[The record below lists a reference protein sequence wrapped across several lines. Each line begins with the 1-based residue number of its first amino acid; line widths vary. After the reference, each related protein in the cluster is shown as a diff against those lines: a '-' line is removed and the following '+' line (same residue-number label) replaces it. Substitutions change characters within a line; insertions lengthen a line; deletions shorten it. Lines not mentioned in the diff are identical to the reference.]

1 MSIDS
6 PAMTEISNKEE
17 NINYTSKAI
26 ALFIHIQKDLY
37 DSLERK
43 IPLTL
48 TPFWVATGIS
58 EDINSW

>member
-1 MSIDS
+1 
-6 PAMTEISNKEE
+6 MTEISNKEE
-17 NINYTSKAI
+17 KYYTSNT
-26 ALFIHIQKDLY
+26 LFIHIQKDLY

-48 TPFWVATGIS
+48 TPFWVAIGIS

>member
-1 MSIDS
+1 MSQDS
-6 PAMTEISNKEE
+6 PAMTEISNKEVKYIILVL
-17 NINYTSKAI
+17 NT
-26 ALFIHIQKDLY
+26 LFIHTQKDAY

-48 TPFWVATGIS
+48 TPFWVAIGIS

>member
-6 PAMTEISNKEE
+6 PAMTEIHNKEE
-17 NINYTSKAI
+17 KYYISNVF
-26 ALFIHIQKDLY
+26 FIHTQKDPY

-58 EDINSW
+58 EDINS

>member
-1 MSIDS
+1 MSKDS

-17 NINYTSKAI
+17 KYYTSN
-26 ALFIHIQKDLY
+26 ALFIYTQKDLY

-48 TPFWVATGIS
+48 TPFWAAIGIS

>member
-1 MSIDS
+1 
-6 PAMTEISNKEE
+6 MTEISNKEE
-17 NINYTSKAI
+17 NINYTSNAI

-48 TPFWVATGIS
+48 TPFWVAIGIS

>member
-1 MSIDS
+1 
-6 PAMTEISNKEE
+6 MTEISNKEE
-17 NINYTSKAI
+17 NIILVMHY
-26 ALFIHIQKDLY
+26 LFCTQKDLY

-48 TPFWVATGIS
+48 TPFWAAIGIS

>member
-1 MSIDS
+1 MSKDS

-17 NINYTSKAI
+17 NIILVMHY
-26 ALFIHIQKDLY
+26 LFCTQKDLY

-48 TPFWVATGIS
+48 TPFWAAIGIS
-58 EDINSW
+58 KDINSW